1 MALAKRDEGAKVNSD
16 INVIPMVDVM
26 LVLLIIFM
34 VVTPMLQKG
43 ISVDMA
49 KVNNPEQMPDADKED
64 ALLVSITRDSKV
76 YFGSEQ
82 IADVDGLTQKVKDRL
97 ANKADKRVYVKADMR
112 ARFGGVVKVVDS
124 VRAAGVDDLGLLTD
138 QRKTSTPPPPPP
150 AAGQKKETTMGMAVG
165 PSGGQTAN
173 INVTP
178 LIDVLLVLL
187 IIFMVISPVTPKG
200 LDALVPQPPPPN
212 APKNVNPD
220 RTIVVQLIDRG
231 PGQEP
236 GVKINNEDATWDNLQ
251 GCLTDIYKQ
260 RAEKVM
266 FVKGDDAIPFA
277 NVANVIDLAHAAGVD
292 KVGLITAKIE
302 AGS

>member
-1 MALAKRDEGAKVNSD
+1 MG
-16 INVIPMVDVM
+16 M
-26 LVLLIIFM
+26 
-34 VVTPMLQKG
+34 
-43 ISVDMA
+43 
-49 KVNNPEQMPDADKED
+49 
-64 ALLVSITRDSKV
+64 
-76 YFGSEQ
+76 
-82 IADVDGLTQKVKDRL
+82 
-97 ANKADKRVYVKADMR
+97 
-112 ARFGGVVKVVDS
+112 
-124 VRAAGVDDLGLLTD
+124 DLG
-138 QRKTSTPPPPPP
+138 
-150 AAGQKKETTMGMAVG
+150 
-165 PSGGQTAN
+165 SGGGQSAN

-200 LDALVPQPPPPN
+200 LDALVPEPPPPN

-231 PGQEP
+231 AGSEP

-251 GCLTDIYKQ
+251 GRLTDIYKQ

-277 NVANVIDLAHAAGVD
+277 NVAQVIDLAHAAGVD

-302 AGS
+302 AGTERPVRQARKCVFRSRPTARELPLPCCRGPRLSNRACQT